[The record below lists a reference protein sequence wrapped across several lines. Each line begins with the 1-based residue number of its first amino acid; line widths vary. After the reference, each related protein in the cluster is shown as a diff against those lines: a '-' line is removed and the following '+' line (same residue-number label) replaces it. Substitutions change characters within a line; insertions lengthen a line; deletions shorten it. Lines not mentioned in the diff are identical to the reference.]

1 VLMPDDQAQ
10 ATQKIDVRDLGDW
23 LLRSGSRGTCGVFY
37 DAGQL
42 LPFTTIEEACR
53 DVTSAEAESIRVPP
67 EWLRGQGVEE
77 FSGERSLPLWIC
89 DPDAAGHHNRDTA
102 AAVAA
107 GLTWR
112 PIRELARSSLV
123 WELER
128 GLGRG
133 RKAGLAP
140 EQERQLVRAWQH
152 GAKR

>member
-1 VLMPDDQAQ
+1 M
-10 ATQKIDVRDLGDW
+10 ATQTIDVRDLGEW
-23 LLRSGSRGTCGVFY
+23 LVRCGESGIRGVFN
-37 DAGQL
+37 ATGPL
-42 LPFTTIEEACR
+42 LPFAAIEAACR
-53 DVTSAEAESIRVPP
+53 EVTGAEVESIRVPP

-89 DPDAAGHHNRDTA
+89 DPDAAGHNNRDTA

-107 GLTWR
+107 GLKWR
-112 PIRELARSSLV
+112 PIRELVRSSLV

-128 GLGRG
+128 GLGRR

-140 EQERQLVRAWQH
+140 EQERRLVRAWQH